1 MKLLKRKVR
10 KKMSCI
16 LKSMKEV
23 EEYTLPQKRD
33 YYTSLKNI
41 CNHFKGASISCNGI
55 IELAAPALRKFKI
68 DIRDV
73 ENIPSGNALFVANHS
88 NSHDYFV
95 TKEVFS
101 KIKRKITPLGARDGL
116 NTLAYFV
123 FKMGDVTFIDRD
135 DKKSTEKGILNFC
148 SKILAG
154 KDGII
159 FGEGTWNLHPI
170 RPMLKV
176 KTGAVQISLIT
187 EKPIVPVI
195 YEYVEIPTK
204 CNKEGELYTKC
215 IVQFGKPIYTAIGES
230 IYEQTEKVMQ
240 SMIAMRK
247 NLWEELGI
255 NRNSISEINKD
266 VYLNHLYLKKFKAIG
281 FKYNSRWE
289 SQFLVDKENEYFVNE
304 NGEFVPRILNS

>member
-1 MKLLKRKVR
+1 
-10 KKMSCI
+10 MSGR

-23 EEYTLPQKRD
+23 EKYTLSEKKR

-41 CNHFKGASISCNGI
+41 CHHMKNASMSCNGVI
-55 IELAAPALRKFKI
+55 SFIAPALRKFEI
-68 DIRDV
+68 EIRGC
-73 ENIPSGNALFVANHS
+73 ENIPASNVLFAANHS

-101 KIKRKITPLGARDGL
+101 KLKRKITPLGARDGL
-116 NTLAYFV
+116 NILAYLV
-123 FKMGDVTFIDRD
+123 FRMGDVTFIDRN
-135 DKKSTEKGILNFC
+135 DKKSTEKGILKFC

-170 RPMLKV
+170 RPMLKI

-187 EKPIVPVI
+187 EKPIVPAI
-195 YEYVEIPTK
+195 YEYVEVPTK

-215 IVQFGKPIYTAIGES
+215 IVQFGKPIYTAIGEN

-240 SMIAMRK
+240 VMIAMRK

-289 SQFLVDKENEYFVNE
+289 SQFLVDKENEYFLNE
-304 NGEFVPRILNS
+304 NGEFVPGILEK

>member
-1 MKLLKRKVR
+1 M
-10 KKMSCI
+10 
-16 LKSMKEV
+16 
-23 EEYTLPQKRD
+23 
-33 YYTSLKNI
+33 
-41 CNHFKGASISCNGI
+41 
-55 IELAAPALRKFKI
+55 
-68 DIRDV
+68 
-73 ENIPSGNALFVANHS
+73 
-88 NSHDYFV
+88 
-95 TKEVFS
+95 
-101 KIKRKITPLGARDGL
+101 
-116 NTLAYFV
+116 
-123 FKMGDVTFIDRD
+123 TFIDRN

-170 RPMLKV
+170 RPMLKI

-187 EKPIVPVI
+187 EKPIVPAI
-195 YEYVEIPTK
+195 YEYVEVPTK

-215 IVQFGKPIYTAIGES
+215 IVQFGKPIYTAIGEN

-240 SMIAMRK
+240 VMIAMRK

-289 SQFLVDKENEYFVNE
+289 SQFLVDKENEYFVNK
-304 NGEFVPRILNS
+304 NGEFVPGILEK